1 VVENPFAPPKAH
13 VEDSDVSRK
22 PGSILKGV
30 LFGGLLDIV
39 LTTVLITIVSVVYVV
54 LNITPD
60 ITPEQLEGLNEQ
72 LQQELANIGSIWGF
86 SGIVVGSG
94 SSFLGGYVCAIFARE
109 RWKTAAIILGIAI
122 SVFGLIFGSETYTL
136 GVNLSLSLLTI
147 VLIYLGGWLREG
159 RVEK

>member
-1 VVENPFAPPKAH
+1 MVENPFAPPKAH

-30 LFGGLLDIV
+30 VFGGLLDIV

-60 ITPEQLEGLNEQ
+60 ITPEQLESLNEQ
-72 LQQELANIGSIWGF
+72 LQQELANIESIWGV
-86 SGIVVGSG
+86 SGIAVGSG
-94 SSFLGGYVCAIFARE
+94 SSLLGGYVCAIFAKE

-122 SVFGLIFGSETYTL
+122 SVFGLIFGSDTYTI
-136 GVNLSLSLLTI
+136 GVNMSLGLITI
-147 VLIYLGGWLREG
+147 FLIYFGAWLREG
-159 RVEK
+159 REKK